1 MLFLL
6 IILYAITLLY
16 AATSER
22 FRHYALIVGAQGWLL
37 MVIALL
43 QLKEAS
49 LFEQIFIVT
58 ETLIFKGLLVPYLLF
73 RVIARAQINRIS
85 YRAMPP
91 LFSILLS
98 VAALVASLS
107 ITYYIADTKTNSLF
121 FGIAFFG
128 MLMGM
133 ILITTRVR
141 IFSHLVGFLIIENS
155 VFLFSL
161 AVGTEMPMLINVG
174 ILLDILMGVLMLG
187 MFVTK
192 ISERMH
198 SLDSDTLNKLKD

>member
-43 QLKEAS
+43 QLNGAS

-73 RVIARAQINRIS
+73 RVIARARINRIS

>member
-1 MLFLL
+1 MVFLL
-6 IILYAITLLY
+6 IICYAVTLLY

-22 FRHYALIVGAQGWLL
+22 FRHYALLVGIQGWIL
-37 MVIALL
+37 MALALL
-43 QLKEAS
+43 QLHSNE
-49 LFEQIFIVT
+49 LWEQVFIVT
-58 ETLIFKGLLVPYLLF
+58 ETLIFKGIVVPYLLF
-73 RVIARAQINRIS
+73 RIIKKTKINKIS

-91 LFSILLS
+91 FFSLLS
-98 VAALVASLS
+98 SIVALVASLA
-107 ITYYIADTKTNSLF
+107 ITAYVADTRTNAMF
-121 FGIAFFG
+121 FGVALFG

-133 ILITTRVR
+133 ILITSRIR

-161 AVGTEMPMLINVG
+161 AVGAEMPILINVG

-192 ISERMH
+192 VSNVVQ
-198 SLDSDTLNKLKD
+198 SLYSDDLSKLKD